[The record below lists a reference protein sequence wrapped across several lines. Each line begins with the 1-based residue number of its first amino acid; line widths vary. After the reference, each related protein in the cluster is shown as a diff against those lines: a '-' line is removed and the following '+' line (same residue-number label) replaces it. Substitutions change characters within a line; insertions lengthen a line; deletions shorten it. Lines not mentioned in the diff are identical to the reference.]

1 MEEIKKI
8 EAGTDLKRVAV
19 ISKTGM
25 SIASATSDQMDADAE
40 TASSAALIDLAEKLS
55 ESVAH
60 GDLREILVKAD
71 SGFVILQSIN
81 TEYMI
86 FGGISNPFKIGYYM
100 EYLRSKAIR
109 FAFLLAGNTITAELK
124 KEIEVARDRDSSSRA
139 EAKAPLA
146 QNFQIDK
153 SQQADMDAMKGVL
166 AFLKDWS
173 EEDGATEVKPTKDN
187 IVGID
192 KDLLFGM
199 DNIAPQPISSDQLV
213 QARTQVEELKSTET
227 PAGEN
232 PIDEI
237 PLDVLSSIM
246 GNAAPAPQKPA
257 TPSTPSVAQKTTAIK
272 STAPAA
278 NVPKDEFADVGLPLD
293 ILSTLDQI
301 SESTKTTP
309 SAAQK
314 EVTKAAAAQKTQSP
328 YGIKLFE
335 GEVPPIPLEDYVS
348 FEVGSLGV
356 AEQPATAAPTA
367 PNSASQS
374 APTLVFEQPGSA
386 NAPNFDAMASEYDD
400 PDLKIEEDAMLDA
413 LNELNLSPDQKK
425 KKNPFTL

>member
-1 MEEIKKI
+1 MSMVEPRISHALMEEIKKI

-25 SIASATSDQMDADAE
+25 SIASAVSDQMDADAE

-60 GDLREILVKAD
+60 GDLREILVKAE

-81 TEYMI
+81 EDYMI
-86 FGGISNPFKIGYYM
+86 FGGITNPLKIGYYM
-100 EYLRSKAIR
+100 EYLRSKAIK

-124 KEIEVARDRDSSSRA
+124 KEIAFANDREASKRA
-139 EAKAPLA
+139 ESKAPLA
-146 QNFQIDK
+146 QNFQMDK
-153 SQQADMDAMKGVL
+153 SQQQDMDAMKGVL

-173 EEDGATEVKPTKDN
+173 EEDGATEAKPSKDN

-192 KDLLFGM
+192 QDLLFGM
-199 DNIAPQPISSDQLV
+199 DNIAPQPISNDEITK
-213 QARTQVEELKSTET
+213 ARTHVEEIKATES

-246 GNAAPAPQKPA
+246 GTAAPTPQQPSTTAQATKPA
-257 TPSTPSVAQKTTAIK
+257 A
-272 STAPAA
+272 
-278 NVPKDEFADVGLPLD
+278 VPKDEFADVGLPLD

-301 SESTKTTP
+301 SDSTKTTP
-309 SAAQK
+309 SAAQR
-314 EVTKAAAAQKTQSP
+314 EVAKSNPSPKTDLK
-328 YGIKLFE
+328 YGIKLYD
-335 GEVPPIPLEDYVS
+335 GEVPPVPLEDYVS
-348 FEVGSLGV
+348 FEVGSLG
-356 AEQPATAAPTA
+356 ASEQPVAAPISSATATDQQAP
-367 PNSASQS
+367 P
-374 APTLVFEQPGSA
+374 LVFEQPGTE